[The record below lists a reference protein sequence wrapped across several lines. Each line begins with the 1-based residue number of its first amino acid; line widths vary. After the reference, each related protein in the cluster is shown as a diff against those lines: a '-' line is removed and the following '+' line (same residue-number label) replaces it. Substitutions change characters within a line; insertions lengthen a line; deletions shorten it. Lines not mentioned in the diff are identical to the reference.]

1 MNESENQ
8 VDTTNVDATETPTQ
22 HENIDSIG
30 EGESTPQN
38 EGGEQ
43 RSPETPEAKRA
54 RLQRQLDQLNKK
66 FPPKEDGG
74 SREEGSKKSSE
85 EVDERFA
92 RQDLKLAGI
101 TDRKEQDIVMK
112 YARTEGIDAEKAIS
126 HPVVKAALDYHRAQT
141 STPAPS
147 TRTGGNASNSLEYW
161 AEQAKKGKLP
171 SDPEMRRQLR
181 KMRIFAR

>member
-1 MNESENQ
+1 MNEQSETQ
-8 VDTTNVDATETPTQ
+8 VDTQVETTETNTE
-22 HENIDSIG
+22 HENTNSDG
-30 EGESTPQN
+30 EGEGATQTQ
-38 EGGEQ
+38 GAEQ
-43 RSPETPEAKRA
+43 RQPETPDQKRA

-66 FPPKEDGG
+66 FPAKDDAG
-74 SREEGSKKSSE
+74 SREEGNKKGE

-92 RQDLKLAGI
+92 RQDLKMAGI
-101 TDRKEQDIVMK
+101 TDKKEQDIVLK
-112 YARTEGIDAEKAIS
+112 YARTEGIDADKAIS

-171 SDPEMRRQLR
+171 PDPEMRRQLR

>member
-1 MNESENQ
+1 MNDQSETQ
-8 VDTTNVDATETPTQ
+8 DETTVEPTETNID
-22 HENIDSIG
+22 HENTNSDG
-30 EGESTPQN
+30 EGEGAAQTQN
-38 EGGEQ
+38 AEQ
-43 RSPETPEAKRA
+43 RQPETPDQKRA

-66 FPPKEDGG
+66 FPSKSDAG
-74 SREEGSKKSSE
+74 SREEGGKKGE

-101 TDRKEQDIVMK
+101 TDKKEQDIVLK
-112 YARTEGIDAEKAIS
+112 YARTEGLDADKAIG

-147 TRTGGNASNSLEYW
+147 TRTGGNASNSIEYW
-161 AEQAKKGKLP
+161 AEQAKRGKLP